1 MPREVVEI
9 DPSSLEDRRK
19 LIAWCLHPNDAKKR
33 AAFIAAQHYQD
44 LRTAKAEGNSAENPS
59 WDDFIALA
67 EQRRTADEILA
78 EAEALMKKAVAAAHM
93 LESLLEGR
101 EHKVREGAANTVAE
115 EMKSYYLEKD
125 RQGLP
130 SRGKKT
136 DQTYVLNQMWTP
148 YKSVAHLVLAMWQ
161 IEREALPEDLKSL
174 SEEQEAELL
183 WKAEAGDQEA
193 NALKRDLMT
202 EDWRLVLER
211 AETIRQAAI
220 DHPKLRIKDAE
231 TVQFVCARG
240 VS

>member
-59 WDDFIALA
+59 RDDFIALA

-78 EAEALMKKAVAAAHM
+78 DDETLMNKVVAAAHM

-101 EHKVREGAANTVAE
+101 EINVKDGAAATVAS
-115 EMKSYYLEKD
+115 EMRTYYDQK
-125 RQGLP
+125 RQ
-130 SRGKKT
+130 RGNYT
-136 DQTYVLNQMWTP
+136 NPAYVLSDMWTP
-148 YKSVAHLVLAMWQ
+148 YKPVAHLVLAMWQ

-220 DHPKLRIKDAE
+220 DHPKLRIKDAD